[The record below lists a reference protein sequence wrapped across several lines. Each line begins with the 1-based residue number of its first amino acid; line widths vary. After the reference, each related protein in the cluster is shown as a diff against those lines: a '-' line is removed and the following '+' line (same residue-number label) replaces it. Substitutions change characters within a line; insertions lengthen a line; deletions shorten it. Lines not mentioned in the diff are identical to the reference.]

1 MKVWIN
7 IIAIITL
14 IATIV
19 AGKMYWDQKIE
30 AEGVAR
36 PTAVNSSSASASS
49 SSWKSDTN
57 NLPASIVKKLE
68 KAEQTGKPVKLV
80 IVGSQD
86 TSTDSSAW
94 PAHLEE
100 KLTNTYGLAI
110 EVEVQEYKDKN
121 SLEFVRE
128 KLYEKVIEAKP
139 DVLLFEPFLAND
151 NGTVGITNTLD
162 NINLIMTHI
171 NENVDDLVTIIQP
184 SHPIYH
190 AVNYP
195 KEADQLKAF
204 AKKHDYEYINH
215 WSEWP
220 DSNSESL
227 LSYLTESKT
236 APSEKGNTA
245 WAKALELYFT
255 NSK

>member
-7 IIAIITL
+7 IIATITL

-19 AGKMYWDQKIE
+19 LGKMYWSEKVE
-30 AEGVAR
+30 AEGAAR
-36 PTAVNSSSASASS
+36 PTVVGSSSPPVSS
-49 SSWKSDTN
+49 KNWKSYTR
-57 NLPASIVKKLE
+57 NLPTSIVEKLE
-68 KAEQTGKPVKLV
+68 KAKKTGEPIKLV

-86 TSTDSSAW
+86 TSTDSDAW
-94 PAHLEE
+94 PAQLKK
-100 KLTNTYGLAI
+100 KLNNTYGSAV

-121 SLEFVRE
+121 SLEFIRE
-128 KLYEKVIEAKP
+128 KLYEKVMEAKP
-139 DVLLFEPFLAND
+139 DILLFEPFLAND
-151 NGTVGITNTLD
+151 NGIVGITNTLD
-162 NINLIMTHI
+162 NISLIMTHI
-171 NENVDDLVTIIQP
+171 NENVDGLVTIIQP

-195 KEADQLKAF
+195 KEAEQLKAF
-204 AKKHDYEYINH
+204 AKKNEYEYINH

-220 DSNSESL
+220 NSDSESL
-227 LSYLTESKT
+227 LNYLNESKT

>member
-7 IIAIITL
+7 IIATL
-14 IATIV
+14 TLVVTIV
-19 AGKMYWDQKIE
+19 AGKMYWNEKVE

-36 PTAVNSSSASASS
+36 PTAVSS
-49 SSWKSDTN
+49 SSSQASSENWKSYTA
-57 NLPASIVKKLE
+57 NLPTSIVKKLE
-68 KAEQTGKPVKLV
+68 KAKKTGEPIKLV

-86 TSTDSSAW
+86 TSTESDAW
-94 PAHLEE
+94 PAQLEE
-100 KLTNTYGLAI
+100 KLNDTYGSAV

-121 SLEFVRE
+121 SLEFIRE

-151 NGTVGITNTLD
+151 NGVVGITNTLD

-184 SHPIYH
+184 SHPIYN
-190 AVNYP
+190 ATNYP
-195 KEADQLKAF
+195 KEAEQLKAF
-204 AKKHDYEYINH
+204 AKKNGYEYINH

-220 DSNSESL
+220 KSDSKNL
-227 LSYLTESKT
+227 LNYLTANKT
-236 APSEKGNTA
+236 APSKKGNTA
-245 WAKALELYFT
+245 WAKALEIYFT

>member
-7 IIAIITL
+7 IIAVITL
-14 IATIV
+14 VATIV
-19 AGKMYWDQKIE
+19 AGKMYWNQRIE

-36 PTAVNSSSASASS
+36 PTQISSLSASASS
-49 SSWKSDTN
+49 NNWKSNTK
-57 NLPASIVKKLE
+57 NLPASLVEKLE

-86 TSTDSSAW
+86 TSTASNAW
-94 PAHLEE
+94 PAQLEK
-100 KLTNTYGLAI
+100 KLNDTYGSAV

-204 AKKHDYEYINH
+204 AEKHDFEYVNH
-215 WSEWP
+215 WSQWP
-220 DSNSESL
+220 NSNSESL

-236 APSEKGNTA
+236 APSEKGNNA

>member
-14 IATIV
+14 VATIV

-36 PTAVNSSSASASS
+36 PTSISSSSASASS
-49 SSWKSDTN
+49 SSWKSDAK
-57 NLPASIVKKLE
+57 NLPAAFIEKLE
-68 KAEQTGKPVKLV
+68 KAEQSGEPVKLV

-86 TSTDSSAW
+86 TSTDLGAW
-94 PAHLEE
+94 PAQLKK
-100 KLTNTYGLAI
+100 KLNDTYGAAI
-110 EVEVQEYKDKN
+110 EVEVQEYKDRN
-121 SLEFVRE
+121 SLEFIRE

-171 NENVDDLVTIIQP
+171 NENTDDLVTIIQP
-184 SHPIYH
+184 SHPIYQ

-195 KEADQLKAF
+195 KEEEQLKAF
-204 AKKHDYEYINH
+204 AKKHNYEYINH

-220 DSNSESL
+220 SSASESL
-227 LSYLTESKT
+227 LSYLNESKT
-236 APSEKGNTA
+236 APSEKGNMA

>member
-7 IIAIITL
+7 IIAVITL
-14 IATIV
+14 VATIV
-19 AGKMYWDQKIE
+19 AGKMYWNQRIE

-36 PTAVNSSSASASS
+36 PTQVSSLSASASS
-49 SSWKSDTN
+49 NNWKSNTK
-57 NLPASIVKKLE
+57 NLPASLVEKLE

-86 TSTDSSAW
+86 TSTASNAW
-94 PAHLEE
+94 PAQLEK
-100 KLTNTYGLAI
+100 KLNDTYGSAV

-195 KEADQLKAF
+195 KEAGQLKTF
-204 AKKHDYEYINH
+204 AEKHDFEYVDH
-215 WSEWP
+215 WSQWP
-220 DSNSESL
+220 SSNSESL

-236 APSEKGNTA
+236 APSEKGNNA

>member
-19 AGKMYWDQKIE
+19 VGKMYWSEKVE
-30 AEGVAR
+30 AEGAAR
-36 PTAVNSSSASASS
+36 PTAVGSSSVPASS
-49 SSWKSDTN
+49 NDWKSYTK
-57 NLPASIVKKLE
+57 NLPTSIVEKLE
-68 KAEQTGKPVKLV
+68 KAKKTGKPIKLLV
-80 IVGSQD
+80 VGSQD
-86 TSTDSSAW
+86 TSTDSGAW
-94 PAHLEE
+94 PAQLEK
-100 KLTNTYGLAI
+100 KLNDTYGSAV

-121 SLEFVRE
+121 SLEFIRE
-128 KLYEKVIEAKP
+128 KLYEKVIEVKP
-139 DVLLFEPFLAND
+139 DILLFEPFLAND

-162 NINLIMTHI
+162 NISLIMTHI

-190 AVNYP
+190 ATNYP
-195 KEADQLKAF
+195 KEAEQLKAF
-204 AKKHDYEYINH
+204 AKKNEYEYINH
-215 WSEWP
+215 WSQWP
-220 DSNSESL
+220 NSDSESL
-227 LSYLTESKT
+227 LNYLTADKT

-245 WAKALELYFT
+245 WAKALEIYFT

>member
-7 IIAIITL
+7 IIAVITL
-14 IATIV
+14 VATIV
-19 AGKMYWDQKIE
+19 AGKMYWNQRIE
-30 AEGVAR
+30 AEGMAR
-36 PTAVNSSSASASS
+36 PTQVSSLSASASS
-49 SSWKSDTN
+49 NNWKSNTK
-57 NLPASIVKKLE
+57 NLPASLIEKLE

-86 TSTDSSAW
+86 TSTASNAW
-94 PAHLEE
+94 PAQLGK
-100 KLTNTYGLAI
+100 KLNDTYGSAV

-162 NINLIMTHI
+162 NINLIMTYI

-190 AVNYP
+190 AINYP
-195 KEADQLKAF
+195 KEAEQLKAF

-236 APSEKGNTA
+236 APSEKGNKA

>member
-7 IIAIITL
+7 IFAIITFVT
-14 IATIV
+14 TIV
-19 AGKMYWDQKIE
+19 AGRMYWNEKVE
-30 AEGVAR
+30 AEGVSR
-36 PTAVNSSSASASS
+36 PTTVSESSGSASSASL
-49 SSWKSDTN
+49 KSHTG
-57 NLPASIVKKLE
+57 NLPTSIVEKLE
-68 KAEQTGKPVKLV
+68 KAEKTGDPVKLV

-86 TSTDSSAW
+86 TSTDSDAW
-94 PAHLEE
+94 PAQLEK
-100 KLTNTYGLAI
+100 KLNDTYGSAV

-162 NINLIMTHI
+162 NINLVMTHI
-171 NENVDDLVTIIQP
+171 NENVDDLVTVIQP

-195 KEADQLKAF
+195 KEAEQLQAF

-220 DSNSESL
+220 NSDSESL

-236 APSEKGNTA
+236 APSEKGNKA